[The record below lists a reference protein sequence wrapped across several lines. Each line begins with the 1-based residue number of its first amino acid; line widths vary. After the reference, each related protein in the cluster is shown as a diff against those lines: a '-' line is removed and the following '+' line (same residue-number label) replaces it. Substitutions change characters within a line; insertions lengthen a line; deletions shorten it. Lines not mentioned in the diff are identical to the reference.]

1 MNRVRRPGKSPYRDL
16 AKLSALFRKGL
27 LVIKFLFVFDFVFCL
42 FVFFFHTNG
51 DSVDEWLESRTYN
64 PEAPNSSP
72 ALADSWIGSR

>member
-27 LVIKFLFVFDFVFCL
+27 LVIKFLFVFDLVFC
-42 FVFFFHTNG
+42 FCFFFHTNG
-51 DSVDEWLESRTYN
+51 GSVDEWLESWTYN
-64 PEAPNSSP
+64 LEAPNSSP

>member
-27 LVIKFLFVFDFVFCL
+27 LVIKFLFVFDSVFCFFVFC
-42 FVFFFHTNG
+42 FHTNG
-51 DSVDEWLESRTYN
+51 GSVDEWLESWTYN

>member
-27 LVIKFLFVFDFVFCL
+27 LVIKFLFVFDFVFCFL
-42 FVFFFHTNG
+42 FFFFHTNG
-51 DSVDEWLESRTYN
+51 GSVDEWLESWTYN